1 MRTGTP
7 TWALK
12 KDKEKDK
19 RGKENKTRQGENP
32 ESCYRTKNR
41 IKVTKKSRFFFFTI
55 QTSVISRILKLDKAI
70 EIILSKSS
78 YQS

>member
-19 RGKENKTRQGENP
+19 RGKEKIRQGREKIQKVATEQRTELKSQKKQIFFSQFKP
-32 ESCYRTKNR
+32 RLYQESSN
-41 IKVTKKSRFFFFTI
+41 
-55 QTSVISRILKLDKAI
+55 
-70 EIILSKSS
+70 
-78 YQS
+78 

>member
-19 RGKENKTRQGENP
+19 RGKEKIRQGREKIQKVAT
-32 ESCYRTKNR
+32 EQRTELKSQ
-41 IKVTKKSRFFFFTI
+41 KKADFFFSQFKP
-55 QTSVISRILKLDKAI
+55 RLYL
-70 EIILSKSS
+70 ESS
-78 YQS
+78 N